1 MEFSEVQC
9 QQLTRWRKSR
19 RWSATCATLRIGATD
34 LSWLDADERTEMMD
48 AMHAAEVAL
57 GDQHRFRLRLN

>member
-1 MEFSEVQC
+1 MSTADKMAEEPALISHV
-9 QQLTRWRKSR
+9 L
-19 RWSATCATLRIGATD
+19 ATLRIGATD